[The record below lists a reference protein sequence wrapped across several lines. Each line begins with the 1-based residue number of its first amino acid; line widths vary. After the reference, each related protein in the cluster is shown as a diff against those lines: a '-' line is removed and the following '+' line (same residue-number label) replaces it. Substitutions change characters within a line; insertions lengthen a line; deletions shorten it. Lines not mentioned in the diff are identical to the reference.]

1 MPSYI
6 VYGGNKLEGEL
17 SVSGSKNA
25 CLPILAASI
34 LNKGVTKL
42 YNVPNIHD
50 TQITLKILKILGCKV
65 DKKNGK
71 IMRKRN
77 SDEYYV
83 KYSITTTRQ
92 YHYFRG
98 VTYAD
103 INGMIT
109 TKEKESPSRV
119 WNITIGPVKKGF
131 RASIQYNEGGTCQI
145 EVSKNNGPF
154 ALKAEGKNSA
164 SYTIDF

>member
-1 MPSYI
+1 M
-6 VYGGNKLEGEL
+6 K
-17 SVSGSKNA
+17 
-25 CLPILAASI
+25 
-34 LNKGVTKL
+34 
-42 YNVPNIHD
+42 
-50 TQITLKILKILGCKV
+50 KILKIILLLLSVSLFMISCEER
-65 DKKNGK
+65 NTPN
-71 IMRKRN
+71 N

-92 YHYFRG
+92 LHYFRG

-109 TKEKESPSRV
+109 TEEKDSPSRV
-119 WNITIGPVKKGF
+119 WTITIGPVKKGF

>member
-1 MPSYI
+1 M
-6 VYGGNKLEGEL
+6 K
-17 SVSGSKNA
+17 
-25 CLPILAASI
+25 
-34 LNKGVTKL
+34 
-42 YNVPNIHD
+42 
-50 TQITLKILKILGCKV
+50 KILTALLMLLLTFTLTGCEEV
-65 DKKNGK
+65 NQPSNGGSTQQISK
-71 IMRKRN
+71 
-77 SDEYYV
+77 DEYYV

-92 YHYFRG
+92 LHYFRG

-103 INGMIT
+103 INEMIT
-109 TKEKESPSRV
+109 TKAKDSPSRV
-119 WNITIGPVKKGF
+119 WTITIGPVKQGF

>member
-1 MPSYI
+1 M
-6 VYGGNKLEGEL
+6 K
-17 SVSGSKNA
+17 
-25 CLPILAASI
+25 
-34 LNKGVTKL
+34 
-42 YNVPNIHD
+42 
-50 TQITLKILKILGCKV
+50 KILKIILLLLSVSLFMISCEE
-65 DKKNGK
+65 KNTPN
-71 IMRKRN
+71 N

-83 KYSITTTRQ
+83 KYSIITTRQ
-92 YHYFRG
+92 LHYFRG

-109 TKEKESPSRV
+109 TKEKDSPSRV
-119 WNITIGPVKKGF
+119 WTITIGPVKKGF

>member
-1 MPSYI
+1 MKKI
-6 VYGGNKLEGEL
+6 L
-17 SVSGSKNA
+17 SVLLISLLTFTFTSCEGFNTPNNGGST
-25 CLPILAASI
+25 S
-34 LNKGVTKL
+34 
-42 YNVPNIHD
+42 
-50 TQITLKILKILGCKV
+50 Q
-65 DKKNGK
+65 
-71 IMRKRN
+71 N
-77 SDEYYV
+77 SQDEYYV

-109 TKEKESPSRV
+109 TKEKDSPSRV
-119 WNITIGPVKKGF
+119 WTITVGPVKKGF

>member
-1 MPSYI
+1 MKKILSVLVFSLLTFTFVGCEGFNQPSY
-6 VYGGNKLEGEL
+6 GGSNK
-17 SVSGSKNA
+17 
-25 CLPILAASI
+25 
-34 LNKGVTKL
+34 
-42 YNVPNIHD
+42 
-50 TQITLKILKILGCKV
+50 Q
-65 DKKNGK
+65 
-71 IMRKRN
+71 
-77 SDEYYV
+77 DEYYV

>member
-1 MPSYI
+1 M
-6 VYGGNKLEGEL
+6 K
-17 SVSGSKNA
+17 
-25 CLPILAASI
+25 
-34 LNKGVTKL
+34 
-42 YNVPNIHD
+42 
-50 TQITLKILKILGCKV
+50 KILKIILLLLSGSLFMISCEER
-65 DKKNGK
+65 NTPN
-71 IMRKRN
+71 N

-103 INGMIT
+103 INERIT
-109 TKEKESPSRV
+109 TKAKDSPSRV
-119 WNITIGPVKKGF
+119 WTITIGPVKKGF

-164 SYTIDF
+164 NYTIDF

>member
-1 MPSYI
+1 MKKI
-6 VYGGNKLEGEL
+6 L
-17 SVSGSKNA
+17 SVLLISLLTFTFTSCEGFNTPNNGGST
-25 CLPILAASI
+25 S
-34 LNKGVTKL
+34 
-42 YNVPNIHD
+42 
-50 TQITLKILKILGCKV
+50 Q
-65 DKKNGK
+65 
-71 IMRKRN
+71 N
-77 SDEYYV
+77 SQDEYYV

-109 TKEKESPSRV
+109 TKEKDSPSRV
-119 WNITIGPVKKGF
+119 WTITVGPVKKGF

-154 ALKAEGKNSA
+154 VLKAEGKNSA

>member
-1 MPSYI
+1 M
-6 VYGGNKLEGEL
+6 K
-17 SVSGSKNA
+17 
-25 CLPILAASI
+25 
-34 LNKGVTKL
+34 
-42 YNVPNIHD
+42 
-50 TQITLKILKILGCKV
+50 KILKIILLLLSVSLFMISCEER
-65 DKKNGK
+65 NTPN
-71 IMRKRN
+71 N

-154 ALKAEGKNSA
+154 VLKAEGKNSA